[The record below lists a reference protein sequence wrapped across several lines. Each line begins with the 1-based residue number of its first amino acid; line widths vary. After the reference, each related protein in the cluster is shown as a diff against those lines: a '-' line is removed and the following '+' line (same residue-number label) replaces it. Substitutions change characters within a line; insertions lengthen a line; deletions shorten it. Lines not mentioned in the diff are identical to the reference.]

1 MQTRRSPHSARPR
14 RDRGSLTAELL
25 IALGLLAFTLLPLSM
40 SFQREQVAL
49 RALYTR
55 ALAMELVDGE
65 LEVLRAG
72 AWQAFSPG
80 IHAYEIR
87 AEAVRNLPPGQF
99 QLTVET
105 NRLRLEWLPA
115 GKGGGGPVVREAR
128 LDAVDSVPPAGVFA
142 PAGSPRERS

>member
-1 MQTRRSPHSARPR
+1 MQTRRTLCPAGPRP
-14 RDRGSLTAELL
+14 DRGSLTAELL

-72 AWQAFSPG
+72 AWHAFTPG
-80 IHAYEIR
+80 IHVYEVR
-87 AEAVRNLPPGQF
+87 AEAARNLPPGQF

-105 NRLRLEWLPA
+105 NRLRLEWRPA
-115 GKGGGGPVVREAR
+115 GKGGGGPVVREAS
-128 LDAVDSVPPAGVFA
+128 LDAAGPVPSADVLF
-142 PAGSPRERS
+142 PAGSSRDRS